1 MCDLFLPPLCLFF
14 TLVPH
19 SRLCVYVEQFP
30 DVPSFVE
37 DMANAGKMVIVAAL
51 DGTYQKR
58 PFGRVLELV
67 PLAESVIKLSAVCM
81 MCKRDAAFSQRISSE
96 REVEVIGG
104 PEKYVALCRACHLR
118 YTSVPL
124 SSLFLFFPQSLHP
137 CTSLTVCVCV
147 CVSAHSPSHIITDFY
162 PAVTNAPNAAAAAA
176 PGAARPSSAPSTPM
190 RASAT
195 HAASTSSSCRRI

>member
-104 PEKYVALCRACHLR
+104 PEKYVALCRACHLG
-118 YTSVPL
+118 YTSVP
-124 SSLFLFFPQSLHP
+124 SPIP
-137 CTSLTVCVCV
+137 CTPAPPSLSVCVCM
-147 CVSAHSPSHIITDFY
+147 CLPT
-162 PAVTNAPNAAAAAA
+162 
-176 PGAARPSSAPSTPM
+176 ARA
-190 RASAT
+190 
-195 HAASTSSSCRRI
+195 TSSRTFTLR